1 MANKK
6 IQIKNAN
13 GDLLYPRTT
22 LDNIVSAVGSTVSVS
37 IPTLTNG
44 KLDPSY
50 LPSYVDDIVDLKAIT
65 GTAPTTCAVG
75 DMYYNSTSGN
85 LKIYTATAANT
96 WGTTGATPEAGK
108 IYVNL
113 ADSKIYRWSG
123 SAMVE
128 ISKQVSTVT
137 SVRAASSALDTVV
150 PTEKAVATAL
160 AGKAASSHAHAISD
174 ITNLQSTLNGKQGTL
189 TAGTNISISNGTI
202 SNTYSYSLPT
212 ASASVLGGVK
222 IGSNISIASGVISV
236 ADATTSAKGV
246 VTLGDHTAIENSN
259 SASPGGAAQCYA
271 IKVYVADQLDAISG
285 TYVLVSNLVSS
296 LSSVT
301 GTGSG
306 GGDNPATAWAVKD
319 YVDTALSG
327 KQGTLTAGTGISISS
342 GTISCT
348 YSYSLP
354 TASASVLGGVKI
366 GSNISISS
374 GTISVANGSTSAKG
388 VVQLATVAEATAGTL
403 ETKAVTPKG
412 LKTELDKKQG
422 TLTAGTGISISS
434 GTISCTYSYSLPTAS
449 TSVLGGVKIG
459 SNISISSGV
468 ISVADATTSAKGVVT
483 LGDHNA
489 IANSNTASPGGAA
502 QCYAVKAYVADQLD
516 AISGTYV
523 MVSNL
528 VSNLSG
534 VTGTGSGGGD
544 NPPTAWAVKQALAS
558 CLTYEELT

>member
-1 MANKK
+1 
-6 IQIKNAN
+6 
-13 GDLLYPRTT
+13 
-22 LDNIVSAVGSTVSVS
+22 
-37 IPTLTNG
+37 
-44 KLDPSY
+44 
-50 LPSYVDDIVDLKAIT
+50 
-65 GTAPTTCAVG
+65 
-75 DMYYNSTSGN
+75 
-85 LKIYTATAANT
+85 
-96 WGTTGATPEAGK
+96 
-108 IYVNL
+108 
-113 ADSKIYRWSG
+113 
-123 SAMVE
+123 MVE

-160 AGKAASSHAHAISD
+160 AGKAASSHSHAISD

-202 SNTYSYSLPT
+202 SSTYSYSLPT

-222 IGSNISIASGVISV
+222 IGSNITISSGVISV
-236 ADATTSAKGV
+236 ADATTSVKGV
-246 VTLGDHTAIENSN
+246 VVLGDHTAIANSN

-271 IKVYVADQLDAISG
+271 VKAYVADQLDAISG
-285 TYVLVSNLVSS
+285 TYVLTSNLVSA
-296 LSSVT
+296 LSGVT

-319 YVDTALSG
+319 YVDTALAD

-422 TLTAGTGISISS
+422 TLTAGTNISISS

-449 TSVLGGVKIG
+449 SSVLGGVKIG
-459 SNISISSGV
+459 SNITVSSGV
-468 ISVADATTSAKGVVT
+468 ISVADATTTTKGVVM

-489 IANSNTASPGGAA
+489 ITNSNTSAPGGAA
-502 QCYAVKAYVADQLD
+502 QCYAVKLYVADQFD

-544 NPPTAWAVKQALAS
+544 NPPTAWAVKQALSS